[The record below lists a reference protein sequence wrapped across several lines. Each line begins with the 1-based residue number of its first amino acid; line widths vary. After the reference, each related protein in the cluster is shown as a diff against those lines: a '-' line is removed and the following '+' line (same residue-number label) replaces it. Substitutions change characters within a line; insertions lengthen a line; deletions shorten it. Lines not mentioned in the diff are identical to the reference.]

1 MMKNNNHKDD
11 DVGDMI
17 NNHAAEPISA
27 AQVSCFQ
34 TGFF

>member
-11 DVGDMI
+11 DVGDII
-17 NNHAAEPISA
+17 NNHAAEPTS
-27 AQVSCFQ
+27 SFQ